1 MREEEVKEL
10 IKKILQ
16 EAQATTSPAKEY
28 GVFETVEE
36 AIHAAKF
43 AQECYENQTL
53 ETRRKVIAAIRCGMQ
68 PHIEKIA
75 RDTLEETGMGRYEDK
90 IQKLQLAIDKTPGV
104 EDLRTEALTG
114 DNGMTL
120 YELSPYGVVGAVTP
134 STNPAETVICN
145 AIGMLTAG
153 NAVYFSVHPGA
164 KKISS
169 WVVSKMNELVY
180 EVKCKDIFQ

>member
-68 PHIEKIA
+68 PHIEK
-75 RDTLEETGMGRYEDK
+75 L
-90 IQKLQLAIDKTPGV
+90 LAI
-104 EDLRTEALTG
+104 R
-114 DNGMTL
+114 
-120 YELSPYGVVGAVTP
+120 
-134 STNPAETVICN
+134 
-145 AIGMLTAG
+145 
-153 NAVYFSVHPGA
+153 
-164 KKISS
+164 
-169 WVVSKMNELVY
+169 
-180 EVKCKDIFQ
+180 